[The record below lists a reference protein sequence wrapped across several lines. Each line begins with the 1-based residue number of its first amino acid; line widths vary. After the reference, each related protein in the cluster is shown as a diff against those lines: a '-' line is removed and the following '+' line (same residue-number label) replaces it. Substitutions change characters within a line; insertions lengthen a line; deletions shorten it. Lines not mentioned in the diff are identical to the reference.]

1 MTSPIFGSGTNLT
14 LSRAI
19 SDIRDRLG
27 TVSQEAGTG
36 RRTDLTASLNGRI
49 DTAFLAQR
57 AIDGLETDRGQLN
70 LREIRLDLV
79 QQSLAHKSCKPNV
92 RANTSDLQSAAKMAR
107 PCRCR
112 HSRIDFKNLRQ

>member
-27 TVSQEAGTG
+27 TVSQEAVTG
-36 RRTDLTASLNGRI
+36 RRTALTASLNGRI

-79 QQSLAHKSCKPNV
+79 QQSLAQVRDASAGLATRLSATFVKS
-92 RANTSDLQSAAKMAR
+92 Q
-107 PCRCR
+107 
-112 HSRIDFKNLRQ
+112 LRQSVQRISTPL